1 MEALGTRD
9 MTGTEVR
16 VVISRTWHLTIVQVF
31 CPFVH
36 PNNSNRAIP
45 RAIAHATVIR
55 VLLELTVLGLL
66 ADGPLHGYAIR
77 QEASLLLERPLSDGA
92 LYPAIKR
99 LIDSDAVLMQTDK
112 SVSIGAALSQTRQGA
127 ARNTAISVAT
137 PSLAGE
143 LHALRLRRQALDDA
157 AAKGSPTLRGR
168 ARARKTYEI
177 TPAGQLLLVQLLQ
190 RSADADDQQFGIAL
204 HLARHLSVDERT
216 VLLETRRLQLQ
227 QRLHQTRLRL
237 KTTINSIDRYG
248 RTRLEHAI
256 EMTQLQIALTQRLLD
271 DEPRLSTN
279 ATQPTNSQLT
289 ER

>member
-1 MEALGTRD
+1 
-9 MTGTEVR
+9 
-16 VVISRTWHLTIVQVF
+16 
-31 CPFVH
+31 
-36 PNNSNRAIP
+36 
-45 RAIAHATVIR
+45 
-55 VLLELTVLGLL
+55 LELTVLGLL

-112 SVSIGAALSQTRQGA
+112 SVSISAALSQTRQGA

-157 AAKGSPTLRGR
+157 AKDSPTLRGR

-190 RSADADDQQFGIAL
+190 RSADSDDQQFGIAL
-204 HLARHLSVDERT
+204 HFSRHLSVDERT
-216 VLLETRRLQLQ
+216 ALLETRRLQLQ

-256 EMTQLQIALTQRLLD
+256 EITQLQIALTQRLLD